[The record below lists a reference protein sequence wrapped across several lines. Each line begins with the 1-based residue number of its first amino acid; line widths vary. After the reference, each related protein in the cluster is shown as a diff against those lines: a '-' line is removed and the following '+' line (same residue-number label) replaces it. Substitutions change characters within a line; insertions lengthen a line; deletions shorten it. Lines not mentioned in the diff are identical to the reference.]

1 MRTCVHLLVYNI
13 HNIIILCIVLLYTS
27 YSVVS
32 TKLFV
37 DFFWPIVLND
47 QPPLRDKNYIRMI
60 PKTAKMGPTQ
70 RFWIKAF

>member
-37 DFFWPIVLND
+37 DFFGQLFSTTSN
-47 QPPLRDKNYIRMI
+47 DKNYIRMI

>member
-1 MRTCVHLLVYNI
+1 MYAYVCTLVSI
-13 HNIIILCIVLLYTS
+13 QHNIIILCIVLLYTS

-37 DFFWPIVLND
+37 DFFGQLFSTTSN
-47 QPPLRDKNYIRMI
+47 DKNYIRMI